1 MLCPELAQ
9 MLADWAGIEMT
20 RGGIDH
26 AAEEYVAY
34 RLRQLRISK
43 AEYLGLLWGRQSPE
57 FQALIDAITVTYTWF
72 LRDSPQLYAIAQLL
86 RELPAHGRPL
96 QVWVAGCAT
105 GEDVYSLALLAA
117 DVERPIEILGT
128 DLNSRALAV
137 ARDGRY
143 GAFSVRELP
152 ARFANCFT
160 RIDTG
165 QWLIA
170 PELRKNVRFGLGNLT
185 ESPPVPQSGG
195 GWDLILCRNVLIY
208 FARERAHA
216 VFEMLSQALR
226 PGGYL
231 LVGSSEIV
239 LDVPTELEAVYA
251 GDRLAFRRRG
261 VAKPSTES
269 SGVPVRHRSLVPTR
283 PKERWVGPLPAL
295 PPSAADAVHPA
306 ATAAAQAPAR
316 PGAVAREFELE
327 RAHALLDRGELGE
340 ALELYLAAVS
350 REPSDPEAHAYA
362 GITYYLRSEIEL
374 AVHELRAALLLDP
387 NSWVPTFY
395 LALCYETK
403 GLVDEAAREYRRV
416 VALSERLSRNS
427 ASVAAL
433 RPWHADLLHLAKVRA
448 RAE

>member
-1 MLCPELAQ
+1 MLWPELAQ
-9 MLADWAGIEMT
+9 LLADWAGIEMT

-34 RLRQLRISK
+34 RLRQLGLSK

-57 FQALIDAITVTYTWF
+57 FQALLDAITVTYTWF
-72 LRDSPQLYAIAQLL
+72 LRDSPQLYAILQLL

-137 ARDGRY
+137 ARAGRY

-152 ARFANCFT
+152 ARFADCFT
-160 RIDTG
+160 QVETG
-165 QWLIA
+165 KWLIA
-170 PELRKNVRFGLGNLT
+170 PELRRNVRFMLGNLT
-185 ESPPVPQSGG
+185 ESPPLPQSGG

-216 VFEMLSQALR
+216 VFAMLSQALR
-226 PGGYL
+226 EGGYL

-239 LDVPTELEAVYA
+239 LDVPAELEAIYA
-251 GDRLAFRRRG
+251 GDRLAFRRCGNGKQLAR
-261 VAKPSTES
+261 S
-269 SGVPVRHRSLVPTR
+269 SSAAVRHRSLVPTS
-283 PKERWVGPLPAL
+283 PQDRWVGPLPAL
-295 PPSAADAVHPA
+295 PPSASDVVRPA
-306 ATAAAQAPAR
+306 ATAAADAPRGQAS
-316 PGAVAREFELE
+316 VARGFELE
-327 RAHALLDRGELGE
+327 CAHALLDRGALDE
-340 ALELYLAAVS
+340 ALELYLAAVA

-362 GITYYLRSEIEL
+362 GITYYLQSDIEN
-374 AVHELRAALLLDP
+374 AIHELRAALLLDAS
-387 NSWVPTFY
+387 SWVPTFY

-416 VALSERLSRNS
+416 VTLSERFTVGS
-427 ASVAAL
+427 APVAAL
-433 RPWHADLLHLAKVRA
+433 RPWHSDLLNLAKARA
-448 RAE
+448 RAG